1 MLLRQHLSFSAEARE
16 ASDVP
21 LATASS
27 TMAKAWSM
35 LVAPSWR
42 SDGLAD
48 QIESAIESLSARGY
62 IQFHPALAQ
71 SLDNFKAALF
81 LGHALYWTRHLARH
95 NRHRDGWFF
104 MTARDW
110 EKATGLS
117 QREQVSVRALL
128 QSQGLLDEA
137 LVGKPAQLHFRVN
150 LPGLALCI
158 SKANPLGVPLP
169 SDNRLNL
176 EALSPWLASS
186 VQFFKPLADVVGN
199 TAAGLYMSW
208 LLQQHRRQL
217 VTQSARPTRALPA
230 GATPIPGASM
240 GYVLVNLDD
249 VRIALCLG
257 PKTQRNAREKLKAA
271 GFIQEV
277 RASGDRTGQRLIHV
291 KVNLTALLACLS
303 AQDARPLPVRKA
315 TPATRPPAVPVSES
329 VVATAT
335 QVLIASNESEQPG
348 APLIASGSKRKDRQ
362 IPLFGPMGLQAGA
375 VQGSEQEGTTAS
387 LLLNGGTARQPE
399 TRLMAAAQ
407 LFGQGHALLTGHAV
421 HTATPTRTQRDER
434 GDSFQSDTPSVA
446 VERQNIKPENP
457 VSDDAVLSKLDG
469 QNAVLSKLDVPFC
482 RNYIQVV
489 FKTNTTTT
497 DTFSLPREADP
508 ADNFPVSAKTPV
520 RVTPSRRRAIH
531 IVSNPKPAKQPEA
544 AHGLFAEIEAEAEIQ
559 PDERDSVA
567 GQAVGAHR
575 TSNHL
580 ETRQIQA
587 PIQQPEPAKPATPD
601 ALPPQSKAGVVVAGA
616 EAIEYK
622 NLILPVSLAKDW
634 HPGVLH
640 ALQQVQPT
648 DRQALLDELAG
659 QMEST
664 AKSIHNPA
672 GWMHG
677 LAKRFVQGG
686 VVLAMAETVAAERA
700 RRQYVQNHI
709 DAASRGATLTGSGT
723 TVPTAPVLTE
733 ANGED
738 AEAIKR
744 NALERLRALRA
755 SYVNDKAGV

>member
-1 MLLRQHLSFSAEARE
+1 MLLRQTLSFSAEARR
-16 ASDVP
+16 ASSEP
-21 LATASS
+21 LASGSVAAGVPS
-27 TMAKAWSM
+27 MA
-35 LVAPSWR
+35 VTPNWR
-42 SDGLAD
+42 TDGLAD
-48 QIESAIESLSARGY
+48 QIETAIESLSARGY
-62 IQFHPALAQ
+62 IQFHPVLAQ
-71 SLDNFKAALF
+71 YLDNFKAALF

-117 QREQVSVRALL
+117 QREQLTVRALL
-128 QSQGLLDEA
+128 QSQGLISEA
-137 LVGKPAQLHFRVN
+137 LVGKPAQLHYRVN
-150 LPGLALCI
+150 LPGLALCM
-158 SKANPLGVPLP
+158 SKANALGVPLP
-169 SDNRLNL
+169 SGSQLNL

-186 VQFFKPLADVVGN
+186 VQFFKPLADVVGS

-208 LLQQHRRQL
+208 LLQQQRRQL
-217 VTQSARPTRALPA
+217 VAQGARQAHPKSAEVPTIA
-230 GATPIPGASM
+230 GASNGF
-240 GYVLVNLDD
+240 VLVNLDD

-271 GFIQEV
+271 GFIQEAKV
-277 RASGDRTGQRLIHV
+277 SGDRSGQRLIHV
-291 KVNLTALLACLS
+291 KVNLTAVLACLS
-303 AQDARPLPVRKA
+303 AQDARPLPVRKSTLTA
-315 TPATRPPAVPVSES
+315 RPTPVPATES
-329 VVATAT
+329 VVATST
-335 QVLIASNESEQPG
+335 QVLIGSNESGQVG
-348 APLIASGSKRKDRQ
+348 APLIASGGSKRKHRQ
-362 IPLFGPMGLQAGA
+362 IPLFGPMGLQSGA
-375 VQGSEQEGTTAS
+375 VQGSGQEGATAS
-387 LLLNGGTARQPE
+387 LLLNGGTVRQPG

-421 HTATPTRTQRDER
+421 HTATFTRTQRDER
-434 GDSFQSDTPSVA
+434 GDSFQAEAQAATA
-446 VERQNIKPENP
+446 MEQNVTSENP
-457 VSDDAVLSKLDG
+457 ISDDAVLSKLDG
-469 QNAVLSKLDVPFC
+469 QDAVLSKLDVPFC

-508 ADNFPVSAKTPV
+508 VDNFPVSAKTPV

-531 IVSNPKPAKQPEA
+531 IVSNQKLTPKGPN
-544 AHGLFAEIEAEAEIQ
+544 AEVNAEAEIR
-559 PDERDSVA
+559 PTERVSVA
-567 GQAVGAHR
+567 SQGAGACR
-575 TSNHL
+575 ASNRL
-580 ETRQIQA
+580 DAAEVQA
-587 PIQQPEPAKPATPD
+587 PIQQPEPTKPAMPD
-601 ALPPQSKAGVVVAGA
+601 GPQPQSKAGAVGAIA
-616 EAIEYK
+616 EAVECQ

-640 ALQQVQPT
+640 ALQQVQPA

-686 VVLAMAETVAAERA
+686 VVLAMAEKVAAERA
-700 RRQYVQNHI
+700 RRQYVKNHI
-709 DAASRGATLTGSGT
+709 DAASRGVTLTGTGA
-723 TVPTAPVLTE
+723 TVQAAPVLTE
-733 ANGED
+733 ANSED

-755 SYVNDKAGV
+755 TYVNNKEGA